1 MNMMLQDRPVLSGP
15 ADGGVP
21 ARRVMGR
28 WARRLLRREWKQQ
41 ILVLAL
47 LAMTVAAAAFSV
59 AVAYNVSPLPGPQ
72 FGSADHLLQFTGSSQ
87 RALTADIAA
96 AKKAFGTIQVISHEF
111 VSIPGST
118 QTVEYRALDPDGPY
132 SGPMLALVQ
141 GHYPSGA
148 GQVAITRGV
157 AQSLQL
163 HVGSVMSLPG
173 HHQTVTG
180 IVENPSDLN
189 DQFALV
195 PPSAAGP
202 PQEVTVLLDASAA
215 QFGAFH
221 SAFHGQL
228 EWQARNSGTRGA
240 VAAGALGGVAV
251 LLLLVSLVAA
261 ASFAVIAE
269 RRRRQLGMLAAVG
282 ATQKQ
287 LRMVLVAG
295 GALVG
300 IIGAAAGTVIGLAAW
315 FAAAPHLQT
324 FAGHRIDPF
333 TVPWNLV
340 VAGMLL
346 AVVTA
351 TGAAWW
357 PARAASRV
365 PVVAALAARPTLP
378 RPARRAAIM
387 AGLVMVPGVACLTLA
402 NKTNGLLIIVGTLAI
417 ALGVL
422 FISPVGIRALGAFG
436 RRAPVAVR
444 LALRDLARYQARSS
458 AALAAISL
466 ALGIAM
472 AIIISSAADKAA
484 ATAGNLPD
492 TQMLV
497 WVGQPENNQEVPI
510 RTPAELS
517 ALATAV
523 RQIAGSAGGARVIP
537 LDMAVNPADK
547 PQPDGQQPVVSM
559 NAPVNPAAGR
569 NATYRSLP
577 LYVATPQVLRY
588 LGINPAT
595 INPAT
600 AILTDQA
607 GPTVLTTRTTITD
620 SASVHR
626 IQATGYSSAP
636 ASLIT
641 PAGLR
646 KKHWTQ
652 MQAAWLIESARPLH
666 DAQIAAARD
675 VAAKAGLTIEPRNTQ
690 ASLTAISIA
699 ASAAGALIALG
710 VLAMAVGLIRAE
722 AAGEVR
728 TLTAIGA
735 TRMTRRAL
743 TATTAGSL
751 ALLGAVLGTATA
763 YLALA
768 ASYSRDLGVL
778 GRVSFLYPMITIIG
792 VPAAAALAGWIFAGR
807 KPPSVARQAL
817 D

>member
-1 MNMMLQDRPVLSGP
+1 MGMMLGDRAVLPGP
-15 ADGGVP
+15 ASGGVP
-21 ARRVMGR
+21 ARRVIGR

-47 LAMTVAAAAFSV
+47 LAVTVAAATFSV
-59 AVAYNVSPLPGPQ
+59 AAAYNVSSLPGPR
-72 FGSADHLLQFTGSSQ
+72 FGSANHLLQFSGSNQ
-87 RALTADIAA
+87 QALTADIAA
-96 AKKAFGTIQVISHEF
+96 ARKAFGTIQVIGRQF
-111 VSIPGST
+111 VTVPGST
-118 QTVEYRALDPDGPY
+118 QTVEYRALSPDGPY
-132 SGPMLALVQ
+132 SGPILALVQ

-148 GQVAITRGV
+148 GQVAVTSGV

-163 HVGSVMSLPG
+163 HIGSVMSLGG
-173 HHQTVTG
+173 HHQMVTG

-215 QFGAFH
+215 QFDAFS
-221 SAFHGQL
+221 SAFHGPL
-228 EWQARNSGTRGA
+228 ESQARNSGTRGA
-240 VAAGALGGVAV
+240 VAAGALGAVTV

-261 ASFAVIAE
+261 ASFAVLAA

-287 LRMVLVAG
+287 LQMVMVAG
-295 GALVG
+295 GALAGLIAAVA
-300 IIGAAAGTVIGLAAW
+300 GAVIGLAGW
-315 FAAAPHLQT
+315 FAAASHLQT
-324 FAGHRIDPF
+324 FAGHRIDRF
-333 TVPWNLV
+333 AVPWALI
-340 VAGMLL
+340 ALGMLL
-346 AVVTA
+346 AIMTA

-365 PVVAALAARPTLP
+365 PVVAALSARPLRP
-378 RPARRAAIM
+378 RPAHRTAIL
-387 AGLVMVPGVACLTLA
+387 AVLLMVLAVACLTLA
-402 NKTNGLLIIVGTLAI
+402 NQTSGPLIILGALAM

-422 FISPVGIRALGAFG
+422 LISPMSIRALGALG

-444 LALRDLARYQARSS
+444 LALRDLVRYQAR
-458 AALAAISL
+458 AGAVLAAISL

-497 WVGQPENNQEVPI
+497 WIGQPQNNQEVPI

-523 RQIAGSAGGARVIP
+523 RQIARPLGRATVIP
-537 LDMAVNPADK
+537 LDMPVNPVNK
-547 PQPDGQQPVVSM
+547 PQPGGQQPVVSI
-559 NAPVNPAAGR
+559 NTPTNPAAGR
-569 NATYRSLP
+569 NTEYTSLP
-577 LYVATPQVLRY
+577 LYVATPEVLHY

-595 INPAT
+595 INTAT
-600 AILTDQA
+600 NILTVQA
-607 GPTVLTTRTTITD
+607 GQTVLTTITTNTD
-620 SASVHR
+620 STNVQR
-626 IQATGYSSAP
+626 IHAPGYGSAP
-636 ASLIT
+636 TSLIT
-641 PAGLR
+641 LTGLR
-646 KKHWTQ
+646 EKHWTQ
-652 MQAAWLIESARPLH
+652 IRSAWLVESTRPLQA
-666 DAQIAAARD
+666 AQIAAARD
-675 VAAKAGLTIEPRNTQ
+675 VAAKAGLTVESRDTQ
-690 ASLTAISIA
+690 ASLTAISTA

-735 TRMTRRAL
+735 TSMTRRTL

-751 ALLGAVLGTATA
+751 ALLGAVLGTAAA

-768 ASYSRDLGVL
+768 AGHSRDIGAL
-778 GRVSFLYPMITIIG
+778 GRVSVLYLTITIVG
-792 VPAAAALAGWIFAGR
+792 VPAAAALAGWILAGR

>member
-72 FGSADHLLQFTGSSQ
+72 FGSADHLLQFTGSSR

-96 AKKAFGTIQVISHEF
+96 ARRAFGTIQVIGRQF
-111 VSIPGST
+111 VTIPGSA
-118 QTVEYRALDPDGPY
+118 QTVEYRALNPDGPY

-148 GQVAITRGV
+148 GQVAVTKGV

-228 EWQARNSGTRGA
+228 EWQARDSGTRGA

-282 ATQKQ
+282 ATRKQ

-300 IIGAAAGTVIGLAAW
+300 IIAAATGTVIGLGAW

-365 PVVAALAARPTLP
+365 PVVAALAARPTPP

-444 LALRDLARYQARSS
+444 LDLRDLARYQARSS

-466 ALGIAM
+466 ALEIAM
-472 AIIISSAADKAA
+472 TIVISSASAKAA

-492 TQMLV
+492 TQLLV
-497 WVGQPENNQEVPI
+497 W
-510 RTPAELS
+510 
-517 ALATAV
+517 
-523 RQIAGSAGGARVIP
+523 
-537 LDMAVNPADK
+537 
-547 PQPDGQQPVVSM
+547 
-559 NAPVNPAAGR
+559 
-569 NATYRSLP
+569 
-577 LYVATPQVLRY
+577 
-588 LGINPAT
+588 
-595 INPAT
+595 
-600 AILTDQA
+600 
-607 GPTVLTTRTTITD
+607 
-620 SASVHR
+620 
-626 IQATGYSSAP
+626 
-636 ASLIT
+636 
-641 PAGLR
+641 
-646 KKHWTQ
+646 
-652 MQAAWLIESARPLH
+652 
-666 DAQIAAARD
+666 
-675 VAAKAGLTIEPRNTQ
+675 
-690 ASLTAISIA
+690 
-699 ASAAGALIALG
+699 
-710 VLAMAVGLIRAE
+710 
-722 AAGEVR
+722 
-728 TLTAIGA
+728 
-735 TRMTRRAL
+735 
-743 TATTAGSL
+743 
-751 ALLGAVLGTATA
+751 
-763 YLALA
+763 
-768 ASYSRDLGVL
+768 
-778 GRVSFLYPMITIIG
+778 
-792 VPAAAALAGWIFAGR
+792 
-807 KPPSVARQAL
+807 
-817 D
+817 